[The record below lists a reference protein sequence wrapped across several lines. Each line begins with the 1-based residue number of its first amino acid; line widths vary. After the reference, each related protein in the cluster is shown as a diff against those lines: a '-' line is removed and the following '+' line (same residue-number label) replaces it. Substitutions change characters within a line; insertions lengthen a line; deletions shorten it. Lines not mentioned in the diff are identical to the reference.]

1 MNGFFVCFTGGNTR
15 PGQAN
20 HGFILLVRKWT
31 GDLSKPTLTRSQNAS
46 LLSSLGWLN
55 HRMEPQ
61 MQLTAL
67 AQESCGVTNNNNK
80 IPFAKYLL

>member
-1 MNGFFVCFTGGNTR
+1 MPPPPPSLELGVGSVLWQLTS

-20 HGFILLVRKWT
+20 KGFSLLVQEWA

-46 LLSSLGWLN
+46 LLSSLGFLN

-61 MQLTAL
+61 GEPNATHSL
-67 AQESCGVTNNNNK
+67 G
-80 IPFAKYLL
+80 PG